1 MLALAR
7 VRLKVAITCF
17 VFVLQE
23 TIAPEVIRARLEK
36 CGKLELLKSKLAEM
50 NSTLKAVRKIEEEK
64 NKLAVAADKLA
75 STSAGEK
82 STLDIQPVTE

>member
-1 MLALAR
+1 
-7 VRLKVAITCF
+7 
-17 VFVLQE
+17 
-23 TIAPEVIRARLEK
+23 
-36 CGKLELLKSKLAEM
+36 M

-75 STSAGEK
+75 STSAGET